1 MPVYFNCST
10 IPIKQTG
17 KVPKDI
23 DFYTFGSLV
32 HPRVG
37 WLGWWWPANS
47 INFQANI
54 LGHDK
59 LWMGWGVPIVH
70 IFKSLHDGAQ
80 PIKNSNHESSSLVVM
95 DRHVLSY
102 FWHPSRVYD
111 FRIKGSFINHVVNF
125 FGYFWPTFMVT
136 CTQINKV
143 NEIKWSFG

>member
-1 MPVYFNCST
+1 M
-10 IPIKQTG
+10 
-17 KVPKDI
+17 
-23 DFYTFGSLV
+23 DFYSFGSLE

-111 FRIKGSFINHVVNF
+111 FRIKAHSQHPWAIFDALILRDHGDKSWDWGDPSFRLF
-125 FGYFWPTFMVT
+125 YFYIWKKSFLKIDPAV
-136 CTQINKV
+136 QIP
-143 NEIKWSFG
+143 

>member
-80 PIKNSNHESSSLVVM
+80 PIKNSNHESSSQVVM
-95 DRHVLSY
+95 DRHELPLDWY
-102 FWHPSRVYD
+102 RFQPTDQIKNLIRID
-111 FRIKGSFINHVVNF
+111 RKRIKIDRRMYNWKSNIL
-125 FGYFWPTFMVT
+125 
-136 CTQINKV
+136 C
-143 NEIKWSFG
+143 